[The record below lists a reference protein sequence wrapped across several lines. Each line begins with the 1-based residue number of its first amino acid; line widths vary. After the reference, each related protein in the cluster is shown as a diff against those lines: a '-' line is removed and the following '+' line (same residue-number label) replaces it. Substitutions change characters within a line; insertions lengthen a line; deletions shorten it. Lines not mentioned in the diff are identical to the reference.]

1 MFERWTPRT
10 HESPR
15 ELARQS
21 EAKSKQVEQS
31 ASKRGKYVST
41 QIQSQNQLAY

>member
-10 HESPR
+10 YESPR

-21 EAKSKQVEQS
+21 GAKRKQVEQS

-41 QIQSQNQLAY
+41 QMQSPKNLAC